1 MPEVSR
7 YRARM
12 TKPDFGYS
20 SVTADKV
27 AQGIDDAIEEAQGIL
42 EDMVAPREDRTF
54 ENTMVPLDR
63 IADVLSKA
71 NARYAF
77 MGYVHPEKEI
87 RSAAKTAEEKLESF
101 GVEMVFRD
109 DLNAAVQE
117 YAVTDEA
124 TELGAESARFVEF
137 TLRDLRH
144 AGHELSPEARARVKE
159 RTQRLVELGV
169 RFQENIDEWEDHIL
183 VTTDDLE
190 GLPPSFAESLETDE
204 DTGKL
209 KVTLA
214 YPHLIPFVE
223 NAKRRDLREQLS
235 FKFNTQAVEANREI
249 LEEARRLR
257 HEIAEEFGVPSWAHH
272 RLEERMAKDPERVA
286 SFYEGLISPL
296 TKQGEADLSVMGELL
311 AEDAGENQVQSWDW
325 RFYDTQQRRTD
336 YGVDP
341 FEVANY
347 FPLDGV
353 LDGMFD
359 LVQETFGLEFQEV
372 ADPDVWHP
380 DVRLFAIHDAGSK
393 ELLAHFY
400 LDLFPRE
407 GKYGHAAEFP
417 LVMSRR
423 MEDGSYQNPVCA
435 MVANFTKPTA
445 SAPSLLQHGEVETL
459 FHEFGHVLH
468 QNLGRTELARFAGT
482 SVERDFVEAPSQI
495 MQHWVWRA
503 DVLRRF
509 ARHHETGEPI
519 PDQLVEQ
526 LVAARQLNVAIHQLR
541 QLQYGWWDQTM
552 HGTDVALD
560 FDHILREGARLG
572 LMPFHE
578 GTFALASFGHL
589 MGGYDAA
596 YYGYMWSEVFGDDMF
611 SRFEEEGVTNPAVGM
626 AYRREVLERG
636 GSVDADDM
644 LTAFL
649 GRDPDNT
656 AFLRKLGIE

>member
-1 MPEVSR
+1 
-7 YRARM
+7 M

-20 SVTADKV
+20 AVTAEKV
-27 AQGIDDAIEEAQGIL
+27 GKGVDDALEEAQGIL
-42 EDMVAPREDRTF
+42 EEMVAPKDERTF
-54 ENTMVPLDR
+54 ENTMLPIDR
-63 IADVLSKA
+63 ISDVLSKA

-77 MGYVHPEKEI
+77 MGYVHPDKEI
-87 RSAAKTAEEKLESF
+87 RSAAKTAEEKLETF

-109 DLNAAVQE
+109 DLNAAVKE
-117 YAVTDEA
+117 YADTG
-124 TELGAESARFVEF
+124 GAAALEGERARFVEF

-144 AGHELSPEARARVKE
+144 AGHELSAEARARVKE

-183 VTTDDLE
+183 VTPEELD

-204 DTGKL
+204 ETGKL

-223 NAKRRDLREQLS
+223 NATRRDLREELS
-235 FKFNTQAVEANREI
+235 FKFNTQAVEANRKI
-249 LEEARRLR
+249 LEEARQLR
-257 HEIAEEFGVPSWAHH
+257 NEIAAEFEMPSWAHH
-272 RLEERMAKDPERVA
+272 RLEDRMAKDPERVA
-286 SFYEGLISPL
+286 AFYEDLIPPL
-296 TKQGEADLSVMGELL
+296 MKQGEADLSVLGELL
-311 AEDAGENQVQSWDW
+311 AKDVGDSVVQTWDW

-341 FEVANY
+341 FEVASY

-353 LDGMFD
+353 LAGMFD
-359 LVQETFGLEFQEV
+359 LVQETFGLEFREI

-380 DVRLFAIHDAGSK
+380 DVRLFSIHDAASG
-393 ELLAHFY
+393 EQLAHFY

-417 LVMSRR
+417 LIMSRR
-423 MEDGSYQNPVCA
+423 LEDGSYQNPVCA

-445 SAPSLLQHGEVETL
+445 TTPSLLQHGEVETL

-482 SVERDFVEAPSQI
+482 GVERDFVEAPSQI

-509 ARHHETGEPI
+509 ARHHESGEPI
-519 PDQLVEQ
+519 PDDLVEQ

-541 QLQYGWWDQTM
+541 QLKYGWLDQTI
-552 HGTDVALD
+552 HGMDVDQDLD
-560 FDHILREGARLG
+560 EVLREGDKFG

-578 GTFALASFGHL
+578 GTFSLASFGHL

-626 AYRREVLERG
+626 AYRRDVLEKG
-636 GSVDADDM
+636 GSADADDM

-649 GRDPDNT
+649 GREPDNT
-656 AFLRKLGIE
+656 AFLRKLGID

>member
-1 MPEVSR
+1 
-7 YRARM
+7 M

-20 SVTADKV
+20 AVTPDKV
-27 AQGIDDAIEEAQGIL
+27 GRGIDDAIAEAREIL
-42 EDMVAPREDRTF
+42 DETVAPRDDRTF
-54 ENTMVPLDR
+54 EDTMRPLDR

-77 MGYVHPEKEI
+77 MGYVHPEKEV
-87 RSAAKTAEEKLESF
+87 RSAAKTAEEKLETF

-109 DLNAAVQE
+109 DLNTAITLYAA
-117 YAVTDEA
+117 TDEA
-124 TELGAESARFVEF
+124 KALDGEQARLVEF

-159 RTQRLVELGV
+159 KTQRLVELGV

-183 VTTDDLE
+183 VTADELD

-204 DTGKL
+204 EMGKL

-223 NAKRRDLREQLS
+223 NAKRRDLREELS
-235 FKFNTQAVEANREI
+235 FKFNTQAVDANRKI
-249 LEEARRLR
+249 LEEARELR
-257 HEIAEEFGVPSWAHH
+257 HQIAEEFGVPSWAHH

-286 SFYEGLISPL
+286 AFYEDLLPPL
-296 TKQGEADLSVMGELL
+296 TKQGESDLSVMGDLL
-311 AEDAGENQVQSWDW
+311 AADAGESQIQPWDW

-341 FEVANY
+341 FEVASY
-347 FPLDGV
+347 FPLDAV
-353 LDGMFD
+353 LAGMFD
-359 LVQETFGLEFQEV
+359 LVQETFGLEFREI

-380 DVRLFAIHDAGSK
+380 DVRLFAIHDAANG
-393 ELLAHFY
+393 EELAHFY

-407 GKYGHAAEFP
+407 GKYGHAAEIP
-417 LVMSRR
+417 LIMSRR

-445 SAPSLLQHGEVETL
+445 SAPSLLQHSEVETL

-468 QNLGRTELARFAGT
+468 QNLGRTEFARFAGT

-519 PDQLVEQ
+519 PDHLVEQ
-526 LVAARQLNVAIHQLR
+526 LVAARQLNVAVHQLR
-541 QLQYGWWDQTM
+541 QLQFGWWDQTM
-552 HGTDVALD
+552 HGTDVRLD
-560 FDHILREGARLG
+560 FDTILRDGARLG

-644 LTAFL
+644 LAAFL
-649 GRDPDNT
+649 GRKPDNT
-656 AFLRKLGIE
+656 AFLRKLGID

>member
-1 MPEVSR
+1 
-7 YRARM
+7 M

-20 SVTADKV
+20 TVTADRV
-27 AQGIDDAIEEAQGIL
+27 TSGIDAALEEARAIL
-42 EDMVAPREDRTF
+42 DEAVSPKTERTF
-54 ENTMVPLDR
+54 ENTMLPLDQ

-77 MGYVHPEKEI
+77 MGYVHPEKEL

-101 GVEMVFRD
+101 GVEMVFRE
-109 DLNAAVQE
+109 DLNAAVNE
-117 YAVTDEA
+117 YAATDEA
-124 TELGAESARFVEF
+124 AALEGERARYVEF

-144 AGHELSPEARARVKE
+144 AGHQLSAEARARVKE
-159 RTQRLVELGV
+159 KTQRLVELGV

-183 VTTDDLE
+183 VTAEELE

-204 DTGKL
+204 ETGKL

-223 NAKRRDLREQLS
+223 NARRRDLREELS
-235 FKFNTQAVEANREI
+235 FKFNTQAVEANRKI
-249 LEEARRLR
+249 LEEARELR
-257 HEIAEEFGVPSWAHH
+257 HQIAEEFGVPSWAHH

-286 SFYEGLISPL
+286 SFYEDLLPPL
-296 TKQGEADLSVMGELL
+296 TKKGESDLSVMGDLL
-311 AEDAGENQVQSWDW
+311 AADMGESQIQPWDW

-341 FEVANY
+341 FEVAAY
-347 FPLDGV
+347 FPLDGA
-353 LDGMFD
+353 LGGMFD
-359 LVQETFGLEFQEV
+359 LVQETFGLEFREV
-372 ADPDVWHP
+372 PDPDVWHP
-380 DVRLFAIHDAGSK
+380 DVRLFAIHDASSG
-393 ELLAHFY
+393 EELAHFY

-417 LVMSRR
+417 LIMSRR

-509 ARHHETGEPI
+509 ARHHETGEPV
-519 PDQLVEQ
+519 PDHLVEQ
-526 LVAARQLNVAIHQLR
+526 LVAARQLNVAVHQLR

-552 HGTDVALD
+552 HGVDIGLD
-560 FDHILREGARLG
+560 FDQILREGARLG

-626 AYRREVLERG
+626 SYRREVLERG
-636 GSVDADDM
+636 GSVDADEM
-644 LTAFL
+644 LAAFL
-649 GRDPDNT
+649 GREPDNT
-656 AFLRKLGIE
+656 AFLRKLGID

>member
-1 MPEVSR
+1 MPQASR

-27 AQGIDDAIEEAQGIL
+27 AHGIDDAIEEAQGIL
-42 EDMVAPREDRTF
+42 EAMVAPRDDRTF
-54 ENTMVPLDR
+54 ENTMLPLDR

-77 MGYVHPEKEI
+77 MGYVHPDKEI

-124 TELGAESARFVEF
+124 TELGAERARFVEF

-286 SFYEGLISPL
+286 SFYDGLISPL

-311 AEDAGENQVQSWDW
+311 AEDAGEDQVQSWDW

-611 SRFEEEGVTNPAVGM
+611 SRFEEEGVTNPVVGM